1 MGEAVLGD
9 ERIKIG
15 FGSPFQLLEHLVTL
29 NLVNNSITSLFEDF
43 TLTSLKTLNLSYNH
57 ISALSTEDFQS
68 MSREGLVIDLTHNRI
83 EEFGFSP
90 SSDSISPS
98 INVLLNY
105 NPMVCDCRI
114 LHFVRHLKNRN
125 HTDSENSIKVAV
137 KDLRCAKPDNMAN
150 KLVSSLNPMDL
161 LCPLDSEETSMKR
174 CPNDCTCQVRL
185 DDKHLLMECA
195 ANANLDQ
202 IPVVSKPPYQT
213 ELKIENNNLTK
224 LPSDL
229 SPGYKEIT
237 KLFASGNQLSEI
249 SVENLPPNLRIL
261 ELNKNNLSSMN
272 ESVRNFITNSST
284 IEELTLSDNPWRCDC
299 SNLKFMNFIQDIR
312 SKVIDYKDVK
322 CKDGRY
328 FNTLKPSD
336 LCTDNN
342 RFIMIISIT
351 LALFSLLIC
360 GPAALFYKYQKQ
372 IKMWLYSHNTC
383 LWFVT
388 EEELDKVC

>member
-1 MGEAVLGD
+1 
-9 ERIKIG
+9 
-15 FGSPFQLLEHLVTL
+15 
-29 NLVNNSITSLFEDF
+29 
-43 TLTSLKTLNLSYNH
+43 
-57 ISALSTEDFQS
+57 
-68 MSREGLVIDLTHNRI
+68 
-83 EEFGFSP
+83 
-90 SSDSISPS
+90 
-98 INVLLNY
+98 
-105 NPMVCDCRI
+105 
-114 LHFVRHLKNRN
+114 
-125 HTDSENSIKVAV
+125 
-137 KDLRCAKPDNMAN
+137 
-150 KLVSSLNPMDL
+150 
-161 LCPLDSEETSMKR
+161 
-174 CPNDCTCQVRL
+174 
-185 DDKHLLMECA
+185 
-195 ANANLDQ
+195 
-202 IPVVSKPPYQT
+202 
-213 ELKIENNNLTK
+213 
-224 LPSDL
+224 
-229 SPGYKEIT
+229 
-237 KLFASGNQLSEI
+237 
-249 SVENLPPNLRIL
+249 
-261 ELNKNNLSSMN
+261 MN

-299 SNLKFMNFIQDIR
+299 SNLKFVNFIQDIR